1 MYHPNNN
8 NKQRNICAAYWFG
21 ERHKIYIHTHT
32 HTRKIKMLQFIIAID
47 ANGKWNAYARVSFPK
62 KKYWQ
67 LLRAYHSSV
76 AYHLSLSIPIT
87 VIQIDTHICKMLQS
101 ISLTLGLNGD
111 FEQCTVIFQS
121 PSSSISITRAKIPL
135 PWKN

>member
-1 MYHPNNN
+1 MENEMRTLAFHSL
-8 NKQRNICAAYWFG
+8 KRNIDNY
-21 ERHKIYIHTHT
+21 Y
-32 HTRKIKMLQFIIAID
+32 
-47 ANGKWNAYARVSFPK
+47 V
-62 KKYWQ
+62 
-67 LLRAYHSSV
+67 HSSV

-135 PWKN
+135 P